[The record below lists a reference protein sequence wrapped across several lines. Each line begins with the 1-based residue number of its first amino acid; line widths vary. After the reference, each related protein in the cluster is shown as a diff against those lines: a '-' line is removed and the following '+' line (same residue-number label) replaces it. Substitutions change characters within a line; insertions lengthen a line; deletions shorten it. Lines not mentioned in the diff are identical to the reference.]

1 MATKYSYGL
10 GRRKA
15 ATARARLFKGKGEIT
30 INNKPALEYLSLNKS
45 LLAEVTDPLALVNK
59 QKEFDVTILV
69 SGGGLAGQVDAIKL
83 AISKALTLEFPDLRP
98 VLKKAGLIKREWYVI
113 DAASLPLGKLAV
125 VIADKLMGKSKVTY
139 TPHIDNGDYVIV
151 LNAKN
156 IQVTGN
162 KMVEKMYYRHSGF
175 PGGLTELKL
184 EEIIEKN
191 PAYAIKE
198 AVKGML
204 PKNKLADDRLARLRV
219 FNGAEHTHSAQ
230 NPKEI
235 K

>member
-1 MATKYSYGL
+1 MKTFSQK
-10 GRRKA
+10 
-15 ATARARLFKGKGEIT
+15 TAE
-30 INNKPALEYLSLNKS
+30 
-45 LLAEVTDPLALVNK
+45 
-59 QKEFDVTILV
+59 
-69 SGGGLAGQVDAIKL
+69 
-83 AISKALTLEFPDLRP
+83 
-98 VLKKAGLIKREWYVI
+98 IKREWYVI

-139 TPHIDNGDYVIV
+139 TPHTDNGDYVIV

-204 PKNKLADDRLARLRV
+204 PKGPLGRDMYRKLHVYA
-219 FNGAEHTHSAQ
+219 GETHGHQAQ
-230 NPKEI
+230 KPVVMEI
-235 K
+235 KG